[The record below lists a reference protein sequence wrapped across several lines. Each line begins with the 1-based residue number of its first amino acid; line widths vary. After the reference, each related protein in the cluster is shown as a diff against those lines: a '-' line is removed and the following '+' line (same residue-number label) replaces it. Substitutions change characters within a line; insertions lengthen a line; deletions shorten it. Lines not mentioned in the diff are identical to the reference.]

1 MKDFLS
7 ELKAII
13 GPGVLARV
21 VQDARERP
29 AGARGTADL
38 LVPALLLPVSHI
50 PRRTGGARA
59 ERPAIGEQ
67 GSDRQVGASLIR
79 RRRHSCASIAC
90 ATRPA
95 SLGLVAVGR

>member
-1 MKDFLS
+1 MLFKM
-7 ELKAII
+7 
-13 GPGVLARV
+13 
-21 VQDARERP
+21 REN
-29 AGARGTADL
+29 DL
-38 LVPALLLPVSHI
+38 LGLAGQLACFFLLSFFPFLIFLVALAGLVLNDL
-50 PRRTGGARA
+50 
-59 ERPAIGEQ
+59 AIGEQ